1 MLLIILIG
9 AALTHMRPEPL
20 TQAAPADP
28 EPQHIKAWRT
38 CLGVASVLA
47 LASPPKNRVAQ

>member
-20 TQAAPADP
+20 TQAAPADT

-38 CLGVASVLA
+38 CIGVASVLA
-47 LASPPKNRVAQ
+47 LASPPENRVAQ